1 MAMDSDRLNRWAEQ
15 LLDTGKSN
23 RLISYKETASGTAEA
38 VAPAFSVL
46 AKKLESGATLEA
58 YDPKTG
64 PDTEEEGTESA
75 EDGGS
80 AEGVPGGKKK
90 KLGKEE
96 FVQRYGGRLRASQV
110 LLYNAQ
116 NTPLAALRG
125 IQRKARAAT
134 EEVGVNI
141 AYIAVGFL
149 RWTEK
154 ETAKHSLLAPLILI
168 PVQIENE
175 SSLEPFRIRVLEDD
189 AVANPTLAYKL
200 KNDFGIALPEYA
212 DDICGY
218 MDAAEELFSRMR
230 WEVVREIRVDTFS
243 FLKLNMYE
251 DLRENA
257 DRIAQNA
264 AISALLGNAAS
275 PGGDGGQG
283 AGKSESERLMEL
295 HHVVNADSSQSEA
308 VALAKE
314 GRSFVLQGP
323 PGTGKS
329 QTITNIIAELLHDG
343 KSVLFVSE
351 KLAALNVVYG
361 KLKDVGLGEFC
372 LELHSH
378 KANRREVIAELCRSL
393 ELPDHALSERAQKEL
408 DAWASSQKKL
418 DGYAEELHR
427 RREPVGMSLYQ
438 LYCRHSALRGVPDV
452 EYADL
457 DISAKGAPELEAA
470 EALIRSYEASFA
482 RVGGDAQRS
491 AWNGLR
497 TFPADYAGE
506 LRLKEDLR
514 GTLALCGGLQAFGGA
529 GGRAFRPDTGSIGR
543 AYSCSRLLTFLG
555 ESAYVT
561 PALLRSSLPE
571 SAAYAGR
578 LGAAARQIRAER
590 EALLAEYTEDILAL
604 DCAGLSRRLER
615 EFSGFFPRL
624 FSSAYREIAKS
635 VRLCRRDGKGVNYA
649 EAKRVLGLC
658 AALQRDTESF
668 AAEAG
673 GACELFG
680 EKFAGTDTDFGLLAR
695 ETEYLRGAQAEGADF
710 CGLET
715 LGAEG
720 FEAAKGAMRETGG
733 AIAELFAAYGES
745 AGRLADSFD
754 RSCFDVKDSPLESVH
769 ARVSAMLERFD
780 SLAAWQSF
788 CGAREKLRE
797 AGLQD
802 FLECA
807 GKADVPAGTLAEA
820 YEKNYVTQW
829 IRAVWRE
836 SPVLSETDRGA
847 HDAQREEFAEK
858 DRSTLSINRAKIR
871 AILSERR
878 PDAAMTVPGS
888 AMSVL
893 QREGQKK
900 RRQKSVR
907 ALLSETGD
915 LVRLIKPCFL
925 MSPLSVS
932 TFLPSDFTFDAVVF
946 DEASQIFPQDA
957 VGAIYRG
964 RQLIVVGD
972 SKQMPPTSFFSS
984 VTDGGEEDD
993 DGEDIADFESILDL
1007 CSAVFPQ
1014 RRLLWHYRSKY
1025 EELISFSNK
1034 NFYGGTLIT
1043 FPSVSSVSAEGAGVD
1058 YYHVDGVFDRR
1069 TKTNRAEAEA
1079 VVDLVFEDMERYPG
1093 RSVGVVAFSVAQ
1105 QDLIDRLILMRR
1117 REDPSHEEYFSSAR
1131 EEPFFVKNLETVQGD
1146 ERDIIIFSVAYGRDA
1161 DGRLLLNF
1169 GPLNRA
1175 GGERRLNVAVT
1186 RAKYCVQL
1194 VSSMHHTDIDI
1205 SRAKSVGASLLR
1217 EYLDYA
1223 ENGEIAL
1230 RRTLSVSG
1238 TDSFDSG
1245 FEEEVCEFLRSNGF
1259 EVDTQVGCSSFRI
1272 DMAVRRPDSSDYV
1285 LAVECDGASYH
1296 SSKTARD
1303 RDRLRQE
1310 ILESRGWTFYR
1321 VWSTDWF
1328 RNGRE
1333 ERERLLGAVREALSA
1348 APGKARGANGEKKE
1362 APEGFGG
1369 RDRLPEEV
1377 RFPEY
1382 VRLDE
1387 METACRC
1394 GSRVL
1399 PTVRALMESEA
1410 PVSEEWL
1417 LRRIVFLFCR
1427 KRVTSVV
1434 TASFDVAMQG
1444 CERQGIE
1451 RRGGFL
1457 YLKGRE
1463 IPMLRVPAEGEEPR
1477 EIKNICP
1484 EELANGLRALLK
1496 QNMSVGREELFLALA
1511 QKLGFSR
1518 VSDSAAGRLGEAL
1531 SLLSDEIETDGVTV
1545 TLKRKR

>member
-1 MAMDSDRLNRWAEQ
+1 MDSDRLNRWAEQ

-23 RLISYKETASGTAEA
+23 RLISYKVSAGGTAEA

-58 YDPKTG
+58 YAPKTETG
-64 PDTEEEGTESA
+64 AEEDEAGNP
-75 EDGGS
+75 DGGDGGED
-80 AEGVPGGKKK
+80 APGGKGK

-96 FVQRYGGRLRASQV
+96 FVQRYGGRLKSSQI

-116 NTPLAALRG
+116 NTPLSALRG
-125 IQRKARAAT
+125 IQRKARAAM
-134 EEVGVNI
+134 EEVGVNT
-141 AYIAVGFL
+141 AYIAAGFL

-154 ETAKHSLLAPLILI
+154 ETSKHSMLAPLILI

-175 SSLEPFRIRVLEDD
+175 SALTPFRIRVLEDD

-200 KNDFGIALPEYA
+200 KNEFGIALPEYA

-257 DRIAQNA
+257 DRIVQNA
-264 AISALLGNAAS
+264 AISALLGNAAPS
-275 PGGDGGQG
+275 GGDGGQG
-283 AGKSESERLMEL
+283 AEKTGGERLMEL

-393 ELPDHALSERAQKEL
+393 ELPDHAVSERAQKEL
-408 DAWASSQKKL
+408 DVWAASQKRL
-418 DGYAEELHR
+418 DGYDEELHR

-452 EYADL
+452 EYADT
-457 DISAKGAPELEAA
+457 DISGKGASELESAQ
-470 EALIRSYEASFA
+470 ALIRSYEAA
-482 RVGGDAQRS
+482 LTRIGGDAQRS

-514 GTLALCGGLQAFGGA
+514 ETQALCEGLQAFAGVCGGP
-529 GGRAFRPDTGSIGR
+529 FLPDAGSIGR
-543 AYSCSRLLTFLG
+543 AYSCSRLLVFLG
-555 ESAYVT
+555 GSTYVT
-561 PALLRSSLPE
+561 PELLRSPLSD

-578 LGAAARQIRAER
+578 LGAAARKVRAER
-590 EALLAEYTEDILAL
+590 EALLGEYTEDILAL
-604 DCAGLSRRLER
+604 DCTNLLRRLEG
-615 EFSGFFPRL
+615 EFAGLFPRL
-624 FSSAYREIAKS
+624 FSSGYREIVKS
-635 VRLCRRDGKGVNYA
+635 VRLCRRDCKGVNYA
-649 EAKRVLGLC
+649 EAKRALRLG
-658 AALQRDTESF
+658 ASLQRDGEAFASES
-668 AAEAG
+668 EGAG
-673 GACELFG
+673 ALFG
-680 EKFAGTDTDFGLLAR
+680 ARFAGTDTDFGLLSE
-695 ETEYLRGAQAEGADF
+695 ETERLLGAQAEGTGF
-710 CGLET
+710 CGLEA
-715 LGAEG
+715 LSAEE
-720 FEAAKGAMRETGG
+720 FEAAKGAMAETGK
-733 AIAELFAAYGES
+733 AIAGLFAAHGEA
-745 AGRLADSFD
+745 AGRLADSFEKPV
-754 RSCFDVKDSPLESVH
+754 FDVKDGPLESVH
-769 ARVSAMLERFD
+769 ARLSGMLDRFGT
-780 SLAAWQSF
+780 LAAWQSF

-797 AGLQD
+797 AGLQS

-807 GKADVPAGTLAEA
+807 GKAGVPAGMLAEA

-836 SPVLSETDRGA
+836 SPVLSETDREV
-847 HDAQREEFAEK
+847 HDAQREQFAEK
-858 DRSTLSINRAKIR
+858 DRNTLSVNRAKIR

-888 AMSVL
+888 SMSVL

-915 LVRLIKPCFL
+915 LVRLLKPCFL

-984 VTDGGEEDD
+984 VTDGGEEE

-1069 TKTNRAEAEA
+1069 TKTNHAEAEA
-1079 VVDLVFEDMERYPG
+1079 VVNLVFEDMEKYPG

-1117 REDPSHEEYFSSAR
+1117 REDPSHEEFFSSAR
-1131 EEPFFVKNLETVQGD
+1131 EDPFFVKNLETVQGD

-1194 VSSMHHTDIDI
+1194 VTSMHHTDIDI

-1230 RRTLSVSG
+1230 RRALSVSG

-1245 FEEEVCEFLRSNGF
+1245 FEEEVCDFLRSNGF

-1328 RNGRE
+1328 RSGRE
-1333 ERERLLGAVREALSA
+1333 EKERLLKAVRDALA
-1348 APGKARGANGEKKE
+1348 GAPANTPGTDGEKKA
-1362 APEGFGG
+1362 APEDFGG
-1369 RDRLPEEV
+1369 RDRLPAEV

-1382 VRLDE
+1382 VRADE
-1387 METACRC
+1387 TETALQC

-1399 PTVRALMESEA
+1399 PTVRALMEQEA
-1410 PVSEEWL
+1410 PLSEEWL
-1417 LRRIVFLFCR
+1417 LRRIVFLFGR

-1484 EELANGLRALLK
+1484 EELANGLRALLE
-1496 QNMSVGREELFLALA
+1496 QNVSAGRDELFLTLA
-1511 QKLGFSR
+1511 RMLGFSR

-1531 SLLSDEIETDGVTV
+1531 SLLSDETETDGVMV